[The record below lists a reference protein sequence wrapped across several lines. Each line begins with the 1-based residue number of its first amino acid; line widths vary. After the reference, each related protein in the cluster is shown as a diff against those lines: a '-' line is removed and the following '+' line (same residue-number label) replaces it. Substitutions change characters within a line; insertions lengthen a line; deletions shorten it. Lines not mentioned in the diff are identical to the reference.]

1 MSQETENQKL
11 VAHEAMDRSLFVAD
25 VMQILIDHPY
35 FYKNADL
42 RKKLEQAQQ
51 EVLDVYSEIM
61 NRYHGWKK

>member
-1 MSQETENQKL
+1 MNQETENYKL

-42 RKKLEQAQQ
+42 KERLGQAQQ
-51 EVLDVYSEIM
+51 DVLDVYGEVM
-61 NRYHGWKK
+61 NRIPGE